1 MLEKML
7 DKYYAKKL
15 ARELDDN
22 VMFAFV
28 KTKWK
33 IEGKYFCYYIKRA
46 KEEDKDYK
54 LIIKLLLKG
63 CFVYLVDHEKVL
75 VKDLNNAIE
84 ELLREE
90 QNDSNYREKR
100 RISRI

>member
-15 ARELDDN
+15 AQELDD
-22 VMFAFV
+22 VSMFAFV

-46 KEEDKDYK
+46 KEEDRYYK
-54 LIIKLLLKG
+54 LIIRLSLKK
-63 CFVYLVDHEKVL
+63 CFVHLVNHEKIL
-75 VKDLNNAIE
+75 VKYLDDAIE
-84 ELLREE
+84 KLLRE
-90 QNDSNYREKR
+90 
-100 RISRI
+100 

>member
-15 ARELDDN
+15 ARELDDAA
-22 VMFAFV
+22 MFAFV

-46 KEEDKDYK
+46 KEEDRYYK
-54 LIIKLLLKG
+54 LIIRTSLKK
-63 CFVYLVDHEKVL
+63 CFVHLVNYEKVL
-75 VKDLNNAIE
+75 VKYLDDAIE
-84 ELLREE
+84 ELLRE
-90 QNDSNYREKR
+90 
-100 RISRI
+100 